1 MDREAWCAAVHGV
14 AKSWTRLSDWTDW
27 LTCWHIFMHILF
39 HVSSFLD
46 SSEIHSDLLPHSM
59 TLQLELAKPF
69 RTTGVLEAI
78 WCTHKHMSIYL
89 LNRDCPLRSPK
100 ELSAFLHRPQSFVF
114 SISGFVFF
122 CQSLWL
128 TALVS
133 ASDLLLLSQPSSFLP
148 AHHLP
153 TSSVSFLSSLDFS
166 CFSST
171 GVSAPWG
178 QEHVLTQIISLS
190 IPSISTVLG

>member
-1 MDREAWCAAVHGV
+1 MLTYFYAYSFSCELFPEFFRKPLRTPAPLHDPSIR
-14 AKSWTRLSDWTDW
+14 RL
-27 LTCWHIFMHILF
+27 
-39 HVSSFLD
+39 
-46 SSEIHSDLLPHSM
+46 
-59 TLQLELAKPF
+59 KPF

-78 WCTHKHMSIYL
+78 WCTHKHLSIYL

-100 ELSAFLHRPQSFVF
+100 ELSAFLRRPQSFVF
-114 SISGFVFF
+114 SISAFVFF

-153 TSSVSFLSSLDFS
+153 TSSVSFLSSLYFS

-171 GVSAPWG
+171 GLRAP
-178 QEHVLTQIISLS
+178 
-190 IPSISTVLG
+190 